1 MITKLLIRCYGEPT
15 HVTEL
20 DVLLTDNQKEHLVFD
35 RVTQTRENGLTTLTF
50 TVEQPIPVKPWRIAD
65 FVTKIPGLEEFVDVY
80 FTTNRFMV
88 AFDKEMINRFNN
100 NL

>member
-65 FVTKIPGLEEFVDVY
+65 FVTKIPGLGEFVDVY

>member
-15 HVTEL
+15 YVTEL

-35 RVTQTRENGLTTLTF
+35 RVTQTRENGLATLTF
-50 TVEQPIPVKPWRIAD
+50 TANQPIPIKPWRISD

-80 FTTNRFMV
+80 FTTDRFMV

>member
-1 MITKLLIRCYGEPT
+1 MITKLIIRCYGEPT
-15 HVTEL
+15 PVTEL
-20 DVLLTDNQKEHLVFD
+20 DILLTDNQKEHLVFE

-50 TVEQPIPVKPWRIAD
+50 TTEQPIPVKPWKIAD
-65 FVTKIPGLEEFVDVY
+65 FATKIPGLDEFVDVY
-80 FTTNRFMV
+80 FTTDRFMV

>member
-1 MITKLLIRCYGEPT
+1 M
-15 HVTEL
+15 
-20 DVLLTDNQKEHLVFD
+20 LTDNQKEHLVFD
-35 RVTQTRENGLTTLTF
+35 RVTQTRENGLVTLTF
-50 TVEQPIPVKPWRIAD
+50 TANQPIPIKPWRISD

-80 FTTNRFMV
+80 FTTDRFMV